1 MKLTLVARKSQ
12 TLVVSIVVA
21 ILLISALA
29 LVLRGRLRCS
39 GFAGP
44 GPTVADLPPAAAD
57 DGLRIVSWNVRN
69 FPLDERPQDADL
81 GYSRRTNICD
91 LEAVLA
97 GLDGDL
103 LGLQEVNDTRRFPPI
118 LRRAV
123 EGRQMGVRFSTGGG
137 RFGQHLAIAWD
148 TGVLELLDEPLD
160 IADVVLEP
168 EMRPAYA
175 ARFRS
180 RREPELDFTFI
191 VVHWESGRSG
201 YDERRRQNRALA
213 AWIDLWVEKVGDP
226 DVVTVGDFNTAGSP
240 RGGLE
245 GELQSIDAILG
256 VAGLERLP
264 NTTGCSQYWESGGDR
279 DGVQRASLLDQ
290 VFLRGL
296 SADDLAAPLQAWL
309 HCARFECADLI
320 SRPGEE
326 DGTFWDV
333 SDHCPLTFE
342 IRDANFE
349 GRNSKF

>member
-12 TLVVSIVVA
+12 TLVVSVVVA

-29 LVLRGRLRCS
+29 LVLRGQLRCS

-44 GPTVADLPPAAAD
+44 AVTEADLPPAAAD
-57 DGLRIVSWNVRN
+57 DVLRIVSWNVRN

-118 LRRAV
+118 LKRAV
-123 EGRQMGVRFSTGGG
+123 QDRQMGVRFSAGGG

-148 TGVLELLDEPLD
+148 VNALELLSEPV
-160 IADVVLEP
+160 DVAATIFEDG
-168 EMRPAYA
+168 MRPAFA

-180 RREPELDFTFI
+180 RRSGGIDFTVI
-191 VVHWESGRSG
+191 VVHHESGPRNFG
-201 YDERRRQNRALA
+201 DRRRQNRALA
-213 AWIDLWVEKVGDP
+213 EWIDGWVEETGDP
-226 DVVTVGDFNTAGSP
+226 DVILLGDFNTTGSP

-245 GELQSIDAILG
+245 GELQSMDAILG
-256 VAGLERLP
+256 EAGLRRLP
-264 NTTGCSQYWESGGDR
+264 NETGCSSYWEGGGDR
-279 DGVQRASLLDQ
+279 DGVQEASLLDH
-290 VFLRGL
+290 VFLGGFG
-296 SADDLAAPLQAWL
+296 ADEPVVPVHAWL
-309 HCARFECADLI
+309 HCARLECADII

-342 IRDANFE
+342 LTDGGTAD
-349 GRNSKF
+349 